1 MVMKFGGKNVWLQS
15 LVANVWLVAKNPSL
29 IAKIKNEI
37 SGFYT
42 VVAKNQSRLKFP
54 DFCWEKIS

>member
-1 MVMKFGGKNVWLQS
+1 MEFGDRSMWLQS
-15 LVANVWLVAKNPSL
+15 LVTNVWLVAKNPWL
-29 IAKIKNEI
+29 IAKKNKNEI

-42 VVAKNQSRLKFP
+42 VVAKNQSKLKFP